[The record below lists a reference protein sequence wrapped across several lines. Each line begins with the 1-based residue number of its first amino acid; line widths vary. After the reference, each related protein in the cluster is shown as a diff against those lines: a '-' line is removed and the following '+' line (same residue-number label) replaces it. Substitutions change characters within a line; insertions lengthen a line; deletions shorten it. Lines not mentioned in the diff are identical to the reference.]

1 MLNLSSRSEMSLDFI
16 ENKVQ
21 FHLHRLTTEQR
32 HPKTA
37 NLSQVYNLNSSF
49 STLKGDTSS
58 RPF

>member
-37 NLSQVYNLNSSF
+37 NLSQVYNLN
-49 STLKGDTSS
+49 
-58 RPF
+58 